1 MAEKMLPKFE
11 KYRSDFSL
19 ILTMA
24 VVFDPR
30 YKFQF
35 VEFFYKKLYGPNSRQ
50 CSLVREKLFALFEE
64 YHKSNSDSFGLT
76 RSGGPALN
84 DSTCEFTN
92 EESKAVVE
100 EFSALDEFGLSEQKS
115 QLELYM
121 QEARLDAKSSLDV
134 LGFWKG
140 NQYKYPQ
147 VARMARDILSI
158 PITTVASEAVF
169 SVGGR
174 VLDQY
179 RSSLKASTVEAIICS
194 RDWLFGEKA
203 FKSEVPTCEL
213 AENFLHG
220 DDEPQTESSS
230 ISTID
235 VDG

>member
-1 MAEKMLPKFE
+1 MSSNDEYNDE
-11 KYRSDFSL
+11 NTYTTYTSDMPS
-19 ILTMA
+19 TGTPA
-24 VVFDPR
+24 APAA
-30 YKFQF
+30 Q
-35 VEFFYKKLYGPNSRQ
+35 
-50 CSLVREKLFALFEE
+50 
-64 YHKSNSDSFGLT
+64 
-76 RSGGPALN
+76 PALAATTAETGLGTSNPTTKPPMNKRKQRSAAWDHFKVTVSASN
-84 DSTCEFTN
+84 DPSCGFTN

-121 QEARLDAKSSLDV
+121 QEARLDAKSNLDV

-140 NQYKYPQ
+140 NQYKHPQ
-147 VARMARDILSI
+147 VAHMARDILSI

-179 RSSLKASTVEAIICS
+179 RSSLKASTVEAIICT

-203 FKSEVPTCEL
+203 FKSETPTSEL
-213 AENFLHG
+213 AEDFIHG

-230 ISTID
+230 VSTI
-235 VDG
+235 VVA